1 MKDAMMD
8 DGLQEIVPLTGCQKE
23 LWLACRTS
31 LSEYAEVSIRGS
43 FPIANAVCPDRLR
56 EAIRIVLRHTPLPG
70 ATLCADGDEPCFI
83 VGAATDVP
91 DRGDDIDFRFL
102 DLRDAANPEQAAKQY
117 AAAFFEEHVDNPL
130 MRYALLRT
138 GESESLYLVKSSHL
152 VLDGLAFFY
161 HTAFVADVY
170 TELAQGR
177 TPGPYERCSC
187 LEEYRADAGHA
198 ASSRF
203 AKDMAFWEEHLERLP
218 EKRIFRALPGRPDVL
233 GNTRYKKYLLAQ
245 DASRQAGELQAR
257 YGVSPAGLF
266 TALHALVLS
275 YMCDEKDIVVQT
287 PLAFGE
293 RKAFRKRQ
301 GAHICMPPTL
311 LDMRQHET
319 FASLLADVGAQSA
332 AFFRRARTPFQL
344 AVRNLG
350 HKNLAYIA
358 DTFINYLPNAP
369 EGSPDFH
376 IREAVQHHSVHEPVL
391 FGALVMEECH
401 TRRLSLTV
409 RSCRNHFSERDVDR
423 YVRRVEY
430 LVRQLA
436 SGADLPQLDY
446 LLEEEAGELR
456 AWQRGDE
463 RHYPVRSMPGLFD
476 EKAEAFAGRDA
487 VRDEHGA
494 VLSYA
499 ELREN
504 SLRCAAWLAG
514 QGVGRG
520 DVVAVLARRAL
531 LLPEIILGIQRCGA
545 VYLPVDPKSPADRI
559 AYIVADAGAVL
570 TLDVNDAAYAG
581 APPVAPPLGPDPG
594 DGAYLIYTSG
604 STGRPKGVLA
614 PHGGFV
620 NMIQGQIE
628 VFGVGPEDRVL
639 QFAPPVFDA
648 SLSEMFM
655 ALHAGACLY
664 PVSDAYRNAPWDLK
678 GYMADNG
685 VTVTTFPPS
694 YLRLFDGEPFPGLG
708 VLITAGEPPVAAD
721 ALHYAGALRYF
732 NAYGPTETCVCASMK
747 RVAPDEALPI
757 SSGRPIPNGVVCIL
771 DSSGRP
777 RPAGMVGELWVGGAS
792 VALGYHGNP
801 ELTGQRFRPLPGSTP
816 DKDGSRAYATG
827 DLALW
832 SETGEILLV
841 GRADD
846 QVKVRG
852 NRVELGEVAF
862 LLERCE
868 GVRQAQ
874 VLAVKDGNGQTEL
887 AAFMMLRPDATQEA
901 VARWSRANLPPY
913 MVPTLWHVLD
923 AMPVTRT
930 GKVDR
935 TALRRMAEAPVQAPR
950 RERPVDERLLDACQR
965 TMGGTY
971 DPEANF
977 FDQGGNSL
985 KGMLLLQEI
994 RKVFGVDLAFR
1005 DFVACETLFD
1015 VEAMLR
1021 QRGEQAAPPP
1031 SATVPLSRA
1040 QYRIWAYQQANQGT
1054 VDYNMPLL
1062 LEVGGENA
1070 RAFTDALRRAL
1081 GDQELLCC
1089 TIGGDIDAPHLARG
1103 GEGAIPV
1110 REEAFADEAAATAFL
1125 DGQIHAPFD
1134 LRREPPVRMA
1144 VARLGDRLR
1153 VLVVVHHIAGDGET
1167 LDIVLRNALEYL
1179 RGGQPEKGAL
1189 AVQARFCHREAEY
1202 LRSDACRD
1210 DAAYWRAMLTP
1221 PVPPVSTS
1229 AARIGAMT
1237 DMALPP
1243 ALAEG
1248 LDRLARR
1255 SGTTELTCFVPL
1267 LARFLCRACDRPEM
1281 LVAVPVGLRETQEEF
1296 RTAGFFVN
1304 TVPLRFA
1311 PSPAANMAEDARA
1324 TARQLRE
1331 AVAHGRYCD
1340 IPAMPDFLATHIHA
1354 EPCQGPGLALRRL
1367 PLQLR
1372 ASKLAGSFTLVTG
1385 EDSRIILEH
1394 DAGFIHDGA
1403 ALLAA
1408 LLRDMAS
1415 ALGDGGMAD
1424 AGGATI
1430 FSLAARSCDV
1440 EPHAGLPDAMVTT
1453 VAGGSA
1459 PSGPREALAQAWAA
1473 ILHAE
1478 AVDAAD
1484 FFRAGGDSIKAIQIT
1499 GLLHRSGVTVLS
1511 APDFLRTPKFADLC
1525 ALLDRADCGQPDAG
1539 DAAAASASGVIA
1551 HPPLEA
1557 GQMAPLLPIQQALL
1571 RDHPDHWTAFHML
1584 LPLELDPS
1592 IAPETVQAWLET
1604 LPGRFEALRL
1614 AFSPRGAEALAEPR
1628 PVTLRRCDMP
1638 HGTSRVDALRHLVR
1652 EVTAGLDPQTG
1663 HTLGAGLA
1671 DCDGARLLALVG
1683 HHLVLD
1689 AVSLDILLR
1698 DLRAFVSGAS
1708 VSRMVE
1714 GCGLAARSAAME
1726 RLVAEGTFPSAE
1738 DREFWAGVCRTP
1750 AAPLNALRTHGIANG
1765 ADDVPG
1771 AGGQDIASERV
1782 TARAGLRGFRAGHTR
1797 SVPADL
1803 LAALA
1808 VALHW
1813 QGQHSTVFVTLES
1826 HGRDSVAPG
1835 CDLSRSLGWFTAV
1848 CPLPLTPAA
1857 SGAQARR
1864 HLLPWLRDAFTP
1876 RGCNAYGYLRR
1887 ADPQRFGYAAQIG
1900 FNYLGAVGDAGEGG
1914 IVPLPSLAAP
1924 GEIPGLLHPRYRP
1937 DAPLDLSAS
1946 FDASGELHLLA
1957 WFSPH
1962 LLAPEWVAGLLECW
1976 AAALRTLPAY
1986 SPPVDDETRAA
1997 ILADCRCTE
2006 ADVERIERPDPSH
2019 EPMLYQHLAPGDG
2032 VYTQQVEFHFG
2043 GELDEFRLMAAWD
2056 RVVDRHESLRSLFP
2070 MPHHGEFFRVALRRA
2085 RTGAEYHCLSHLPP
2099 DAAGAEAKALVRQRR
2114 GRAFD
2119 LARGPLLHAQFFR
2132 LDART
2137 LVMSWCFHHLLM
2149 DGWCIGVLLR
2159 ELFATCRSLSG
2170 RPTPPLPAPF
2180 ALAEYERWQ
2189 ADFDMEAAREYWAA
2203 LLDGY
2208 GPLAGVAPA
2217 SSGPSVVSSPD
2228 GEPETLELALDV
2240 PLGDALR
2247 QAAASHAVT
2256 LSALTQALWAVVLG
2270 VRNGH
2275 RRDVVFGVVTSGR
2288 PAEVDGMDRAVG
2300 LFIRTLPLRA
2310 RWNEADGFASLLA
2323 DLREQGLGQM
2333 RHGYLPLAAMG
2344 RNLLDHLMVFEN
2356 YPADAPFGG
2365 ADVQL
2370 LDVRGYEKI
2379 PYPLGITVIPGAEL
2393 RFRFLYDPAVLA
2405 RSDVENLRDRL
2416 HAALRAVGGDRDVSC
2431 RTLEAVVAAVPASDV
2446 ASSDGASSGVAVPAD
2461 AGLADAE
2468 RASSAPAPQGLTRG
2482 MAAAPSRPHTDE
2494 GLEETVRS
2502 VYAEVLGRGVVTPDE
2517 DFFALG
2523 GHSLSAM
2530 QVMALLGRRL
2540 GVKVGIDD
2548 ILSHS
2553 SPRQLAARIRDL
2565 SHGEAPSIGPNEARA
2580 AARIPRVDTEGVHPL
2595 SPAQQRIWF
2604 LQRLHEDGRIYQIP
2618 FAARLPGDVDAD
2630 ALQQALLLLEGRHDA
2645 LRLRV
2650 SAHAPEQR
2658 LAPLGGLKLE
2668 LRDGP
2673 CTEQDLELAPMDF
2686 GFDAPL
2692 ARVTLFRE
2700 GASGCVMLLSVHH
2713 IVFDGWSAEILLRE
2727 LNEAYAA
2734 VLRGDR
2740 PAWPPQETDYLSHV
2754 AWEREREPAGLAAL
2768 KDALL
2773 PLPERLR
2780 LPLDFPRPA
2789 VQGLAGGVEVFR
2801 LDTARGRALK
2811 ARARD
2816 AGTTLFPVLLALVG
2830 TFLHRHTGQDDL
2842 IVGCPAANRELGH
2855 TQGMIGLFVNT
2866 LAIRMPLRPDGS
2878 FDELVGAVDAAFRRA
2893 LAAQSY
2899 PFEKLVDA
2907 LGVER
2912 DTSRNPLFDVFVA
2925 LEDATWHDY
2934 GQEPLRMRSLP
2945 LPHRHSKFDLSFYF
2959 REMEPDAYEVHLE
2972 FRTDLFTPATA
2983 RNLCE
2988 RLSTLLDAVLRG
3000 DGASGG
3006 SFVGVPLHALDLMPE
3021 RELRQLQ
3028 RFNDTAE
3035 VFDIERDADSLF
3047 REQLARTP
3055 GHAAIIAP
3063 NGQVCNYAEFDA
3075 RIAATAAWLAG
3086 QGVSPGD
3093 HACVC
3098 LERSLDMMVSIFA
3111 VLRLGAVYVPVA
3123 PGLPAARLRAMLED
3137 LGAPVVICDPRFASA
3152 FDGCGGRVL
3161 VPDTLAPDA
3170 YTPVPRGLPP
3180 AGPAGRGGVA
3190 PDSVAYV
3197 IFTSGSTGRPKGVQ
3211 VEHRSLCNR
3220 LLWMQSR
3227 FPIGPDDVVLQKTT
3241 VSFDVSVWELFWWSW
3256 CGAGLAL
3263 LEPEGEKDP
3272 ARIVEA
3278 IHARKVTVLHFV
3290 PSMLR
3295 AFLDYLEAFPGET
3308 SRISTLRYVFTSGE
3322 ALPRDLVARF
3332 NALLR
3337 AQLHNLYGPT
3347 EATIDVS
3354 WYPCAQTPPHG
3365 VPIGRPVSNTG
3376 LHVLDA
3382 RMRPVPPGVAGEIWI
3397 SGVQVARGYANR
3409 PDLTERAFVAD
3420 PSFSGGR
3427 MYRTGDLGR
3436 WLPDGNMEYLGRN
3449 DDQVKIRGHRIELG
3463 EVEAALA
3470 RCPGVA
3476 QAVARTC
3483 RIGGYDALEAFLLPR
3498 AGAELTFRDIRSALA
3513 ASLPEYMCPS
3523 RFHVV
3528 DDIPLT
3534 PSGKA
3539 DRGRL
3544 AGAPLLPAARAVG
3557 NASEVPLLD
3566 EVRALWRQTMPEVDV
3581 RDPDIGFFGAG
3592 GNSLLLVRL
3601 HGLLDQRWPGVFT
3614 LAGLFSESTIRA
3626 QAAYIAQTRS
3636 AVRPRSAKAA
3646 PDAPVAIIGM
3656 AVRLGDHA
3664 DTERFWQDLA
3674 SGADLNVPLPEA
3686 RRREVRQVFEA
3697 VGFPFDEARLRE
3709 AAYLSDVSSFDHKR
3723 FGLAPGDAALLDP
3736 RQRVFLETAMQA
3748 LDDAGYGGSALEGRN
3763 VGAFVGAS
3771 PYRLFQDA
3779 VSRSFPDQAEQ
3790 IYLLNVP
3797 SNVVA
3802 RLSYLKDWN
3811 GPAATV
3817 DTACSSVLKAVH
3829 DACHSLRAGESCV
3842 ALAGGVHLI
3851 DLPVK
3856 ADRTFT
3862 IEAASGRTR
3871 TFDAEADGVGAGEG
3885 AAVFVLKLLDDA
3897 LRDHD
3902 AIHAVI
3908 AGSAVNQD
3916 GRSSSM
3922 AAPNPGAQAEV
3933 ITLAARNASV
3943 ELEDISLF
3951 EAHGTATVLGDPVE
3965 IEGLTRAFAREGAHP
3980 RGKIPIGSVK
3990 GNLGHLDAAAGA
4002 VGLAK
4007 AVLCLKKGL
4016 VPPQPHF
4023 TRPNPHIDFDAA
4035 PVRVAQTLEP
4045 LPEAHRPWRCGVSS
4059 FGLSGVN
4066 THVILSE
4073 PWPNKPRLAEHDG
4086 TGHERGAV
4094 PRDGDGAWCCAPLSA
4109 QSEADLL
4116 AYRRAVRDAVARNPH
4131 WPLHAIAATLAAG
4144 RDHLDVR
4151 AVVVARTRQ
4160 ELLDALD
4167 GGITPVTCHAR
4178 QAVGAA
4184 AAAAGAAPTVH
4195 ATREAADEAARA
4207 FLAGQRLAWPA
4218 DRPLHRVHLPATP
4231 FTRVPLWPRF
4241 ASAFL
4246 SGPVQTPTGSAFAL
4260 SLDRPDFWPVA
4271 EHCLN
4276 GVPTLVGMGMLD
4288 IIAKAVERGK
4298 AIDRGQSVDRLPLC
4312 IESLRWRSP
4321 VTMADGSRAT
4331 LVVERRDHGHSV
4343 ELHHLRDGAW
4353 SVAASA
4359 TVGDAEPVRPAA
4371 PPAALD
4377 MAALRAGLRPFEAR
4391 GAQTLV
4397 SISGRWLCREAL
4409 WISDGGDRLLAQLA
4423 LPDAYRHDL
4432 HTFRWHPAMVDVAAS
4447 LALHGVSGFVPA
4459 RCGAVRLYR
4468 PLPARAFA
4476 HVGITERQPGMITAR
4491 CTVADLSG
4499 NVVLEMDDLVFLALA
4514 QARPE
4519 RDEPDARPEPELYSV
4534 EWTRADLPP
4543 VAAASPTDDGGLMLL
4558 GGGDGELCEA
4568 LATRACLRRELP
4580 ARPEERQALAG
4591 EILDRGIDHIVYLP
4605 AADDDHWAFCSQLQ
4619 ELCRARLRAPLRV
4632 TVVGGGGLPQS
4643 GGAPEHAL
4651 LLGPLL
4657 CLHQEEPR
4665 ISCAHVDLTS
4675 AAPEPV
4681 RAFMD
4686 SLGRIDGPY
4695 RIDGDGNVRVR
4706 RLNALGA
4713 TGPTG
4718 ETGTSGA
4725 QGAAFPALAP
4735 DGCVVISGG
4744 LGGMGLTL
4752 ARQLHAAT
4760 GVRVALLHRR
4770 GEVPADMP
4778 FAAYRCDVTDSGQ
4791 VAAAFAAIRREVGPV
4806 QGVIHAAGVAG
4817 DGYLLSKGREA
4828 YEAVLAPKVAGT
4840 WNLHR
4845 ETLGDDLRFF
4855 VLASSRTSLT
4865 GAPGQCDYTAAN
4877 AFLNAF
4883 ARYRKGLGLPA
4894 LAICWNTWADVG
4906 MAARHGADRGA
4917 FTLAP
4922 EQALGVLTG
4931 ALASGSDLVVVA
4943 MPGEGAADH
4952 PLATLV
4958 GVAPASGPAA
4968 EPQPASGAPDMAAA
4982 PDGEQEA
4989 QLLEIFRDCLGYDAE
5004 LTREDDFF
5012 DLGGDSIAATRIVS
5026 RMDQALGIKASV
5038 VDLLES
5044 DSLGDFVDKVLAER
5058 RRAAPAARGLQPA
5071 PAREAY
5077 PVGREQLAILYAD
5090 MLSEG
5095 HLGFNLPAFL
5105 KLPRDLDRRRL
5116 EAAIGALVQRHEVL
5130 RTSFRDFEAEH
5141 PNMVIHPYTGFTL
5154 EETRLPDLAHKD
5166 ALITPFDLKKEGGF
5180 RVRLLTLDD
5189 GEHVLFYDVHHALA
5203 DGRTI
5208 SLLNAEL
5215 YRLYHGLP
5223 LEPVSAQQ
5231 KDFAWRQFTQSNAQ
5245 DKAYWLALYRDGLPK
5260 LDLPAAYPRPPVQT
5274 NRGGMY
5280 EFELPGELV
5289 AGIRDL
5295 ARREGA
5301 TNYHVVLTAW
5311 SLLVHARTGDDDFVI
5326 AISVDSRDEH
5336 LNTAGMLASLLP
5348 LRLRV
5353 DGAKP
5358 LGALL
5363 RDTRTASNE
5372 ALRHRGYILGNLLA
5386 DLKPPVCLDRSPLSE
5401 VILSYMNFEF
5411 AAEGVQMFEPM
5422 RFSKHASKTDL
5433 SIFASD
5439 TGSAIGFALE
5449 YYADLFSHDD
5459 VVRMGKDLTRILE
5472 LMTTGPA
5479 DEPVRFTHA
5488 PPARPVPGP
5497 APGPASDL
5505 APCALASVVRE
5516 LGGELREGIRGLAAR
5531 MGASAASVMLATFAV
5546 LLGRVTARQEFVVDV
5561 ASCGPVRF
5569 LLDEETEFGDLLAH
5583 THAQLLGNGQ
5593 EARVAPDDGEPGRAS
5608 GSSFPRVAFLWDG
5621 DEAGASLAPGH
5632 GGNPGEHDLV
5642 CRVRD
5647 DGGTIT
5653 VRLDHD
5659 AQSLAA
5665 ETAGNWLEYY
5675 VLFLDGAAKGN

>member
-1 MKDAMMD
+1 MKDAVMD
-8 DGLQEIVPLTGCQKE
+8 DGLAEIVPLTGCQKE

-43 FPIANAVCPDRLR
+43 FPIANAVCPERLR

-70 ATLCADGDEPCFI
+70 ATLCADGDEPQFI
-83 VGAATDVP
+83 VGGAENV
-91 DRGDDIDFRFL
+91 DFRFL
-102 DLRDAANPEQAAKQY
+102 DLRGAADPEQAAGDY
-117 AAAFFEEHVDNPL
+117 ADAFFEESVDNPL

-138 GESESLYLVKSSHL
+138 GEAESLYLVKSSHL
-152 VLDGLAFFY
+152 VLDGLGFFY
-161 HTAFVADVY
+161 HTAFVAEVY

-177 TPGPYERCSC
+177 TPGPYDRCPCS
-187 LEEYRADAGHA
+187 EEYRADAEHA
-198 ASSRF
+198 ASPRF
-203 AKDMAFWEEHLERLP
+203 AKDMEFWERHLERLP

-233 GNTRYKKYLLAQ
+233 GNTRYRKYLLSEET
-245 DASRQAGELQAR
+245 SRQAGELQAR

-301 GAHICMPPTL
+301 GAHICMPPTW
-311 LDMRQHET
+311 LDMRRHET
-319 FASLLADVGAQSA
+319 FASLLADAGAQSA

-344 AVRNLG
+344 AMRNLG
-350 HKNLAYIA
+350 HKNLAHIA

-369 EGSPDFH
+369 EGSPDFR
-376 IREAVQHHSVHEPVL
+376 ICEAVQHHSVHEPVL

-409 RSCRNHFSERDVDR
+409 RSCRNHLSERDVDR
-423 YVRRVEY
+423 YVRRVEH
-430 LVRQLA
+430 LVGQLA
-436 SGADLPQLDY
+436 SGADLPQLGY
-446 LLEEEAGELR
+446 LLEEEARELR

-463 RHYPVRSMPGLFD
+463 RPYPVRSMPGLFD
-476 EKAEAFAGRDA
+476 EKAREFAQRDA
-487 VRDEHGA
+487 VRDGRGA
-494 VLSYA
+494 VLTYA
-499 ELREN
+499 QLREN

-514 QGVGRG
+514 QGVGKG
-520 DVVAVLARRAL
+520 GVVAVLARRTL
-531 LLPEIILGIQRCGA
+531 RLPEIVLGIQRVGA
-545 VYLPVDPKSPADRI
+545 VYLPVDPDAPAERI
-559 AYIVADAGAVL
+559 AFIMADAGATL
-570 TLDVNDAAYAG
+570 TLDADGDAHL
-581 APPVAPPLGPDPG
+581 APPPEDCPAAPATEPDPR

-620 NMIQGQIE
+620 NMILGQIE
-628 VFGVGPEDRVL
+628 VFGVGPDDRVL

-655 ALHAGACLY
+655 ALYAGACLY
-664 PVSDAYRNAPWDLK
+664 PVGDAYRNAPWDLK

-694 YLRLFDGEPFPGLG
+694 YLRLFDGEPFPGLR

-721 ALHYAGALRYF
+721 ALHYAETLRYF

-747 RVAPDEALPI
+747 RVTPGESLPI
-757 SSGRPIPNGVVCIL
+757 SSGRPVPNAAAYIL
-771 DSSGRP
+771 DSGLRP

-801 ELTGQRFRPLPGSTP
+801 ELTGQRFRHLPGHP
-816 DKDGSRAYATG
+816 PGLLPGEDGGVAYATG

-852 NRVELGEVAF
+852 NRVEPGEVAF

-868 GVRQAQ
+868 GVRQAS
-874 VLAVKDGNGQTEL
+874 VLAVKDGDGQTEL
-887 AAFMMLRPDATQEA
+887 AAFVMLHPDATQEA
-901 VARWSRANLPPY
+901 VARWSRGNLPPY
-913 MVPTLWHVLD
+913 MVPSVWRVLD
-923 AMPVTRT
+923 AMPVTPT

-935 TALRRMAEAPVQAPR
+935 NALRRMAEAPAQARR
-950 RERPVDERLLDACQR
+950 RERPVDGRLLDACRR
-965 TMGGTY
+965 TMGGQY

-985 KGMLLLQEI
+985 KGMLLLREI
-994 RKVFGVDLAFR
+994 RKIFGVDVAFR

-1015 VEAMLR
+1015 VEEVLR
-1021 QRGEQAAPPP
+1021 GRGEQAAPPP
-1031 SATVPLSRA
+1031 SDTAPLSRA
-1040 QYRIWAYQQANQGT
+1040 QYRIWAYQQANHGT

-1062 LEVGGENA
+1062 LEVRGENA
-1070 RAFTDALRRAL
+1070 RPFTDALHRAL
-1081 GDQELLCC
+1081 GDQELLCSLV
-1089 TIGGDIDAPHLARG
+1089 GGDIDAPHLARG
-1103 GEGAIPV
+1103 GGAIPV
-1110 REEAFADEAAATAFL
+1110 REQAFADDAAAMAFL
-1125 DGQIHAPFD
+1125 DGQIHTPFD
-1134 LRREPPVRMA
+1134 LRREAPARMA
-1144 VARLGDRLR
+1144 VARIGDRLQ
-1153 VLVVVHHIAGDGET
+1153 VLVVAHHIAGDGET

-1179 RGGQPEKGAL
+1179 RGGQPERGTL

-1210 DAAYWRAMLTP
+1210 DAAYWQAVLTP
-1221 PVPPVSTS
+1221 PVPPVSLSSERAGGGGRT
-1229 AARIGAMT
+1229 GAMA
-1237 DMALPP
+1237 DVGLPP

-1255 SGTTELTCFVPL
+1255 SGATELTCFVTL
-1267 LARFLCRACDRPEM
+1267 LARFLCRTCGRPEM

-1311 PSPAANMAEDARA
+1311 PSPAARMEEDARA

-1340 IPAMPDFLATHIHA
+1340 IPAVPDFLATHVHA
-1354 EPCQGPGLALRRL
+1354 ESFEGPGLAVCRL

-1372 ASKLAGSFTLVTG
+1372 ASKFAGSFTLVTG
-1385 EDSRIILEH
+1385 EEARIILEH
-1394 DAGFIHDGA
+1394 DAGFISDGA

-1415 ALGDGGMAD
+1415 ALGDGDMAD
-1424 AGGATI
+1424 ATGTAA
-1430 FSLAARSCDV
+1430 FSLAVS
-1440 EPHAGLPDAMVTT
+1440 PDALQPGDAAPRAAAPNATAAT
-1453 VAGGSA
+1453 AADRPA
-1459 PSGPREALAQAWAA
+1459 PSSPRQALAQAWAS
-1473 ILHAE
+1473 ILHAG
-1478 AVDAAD
+1478 AGDSAD

-1499 GLLHRSGVTVLS
+1499 GMLHRSGVTALS
-1511 APDFLRTPKFADLC
+1511 APDFLRTPHFSDLC
-1525 ALLDRADCGQPDAG
+1525 ALLDEADSGQAGAQGAADDAGSAGGDGQP
-1539 DAAAASASGVIA
+1539 V
-1551 HPPLEA
+1551 HPPLAA
-1557 GQMAPLLPIQQALL
+1557 GQVAALLPIQQALL
-1571 RDHPDHWTAFHML
+1571 RDHPDHWTSFHML
-1584 LPLELDPS
+1584 LPLELAPS
-1592 IAPETVQAWLET
+1592 IAPEAVQAWLDS
-1604 LPGRFEALRL
+1604 LPGRYEALRL
-1614 AFSPRGAEALAEPR
+1614 AFTPRGAEVLAVPR
-1628 PVTLRRCDMP
+1628 PVALRRFDMP
-1638 HGTSRVDALRHLVR
+1638 PGATRTDALRHMVR

-1671 DCDGARLLALVG
+1671 DCGGARLLALVG

-1698 DLRAFVSGAS
+1698 DLRAFVAGADGAHAG
-1708 VSRMVE
+1708 E

-1726 RLVAEGTFPSAE
+1726 RLVEEGVFPAAE
-1738 DREFWAGVCRTP
+1738 DREFWQGVCGTP
-1750 AAPLNALRTHGIANG
+1750 AAPLDALRKDGVPIVLDDALQAGG
-1765 ADDVPG
+1765 ADT
-1771 AGGQDIASERV
+1771 AAERV
-1782 TARAGLRGFRAGHTR
+1782 TARASVRGFRPGYTR

-1808 VALHW
+1808 AALHG
-1813 QGQHSTVFVTLES
+1813 QGQRATVFVTLES
-1826 HGRDSVAPG
+1826 HGRDSVVPG

-1848 CPLPLTPAA
+1848 CPLPLAPAA
-1857 SGAQARR
+1857 TGSQARR
-1864 HLLPWLRDAFTP
+1864 HLLPWLREVFTP
-1876 RGCNAYGYLRR
+1876 RNCNAYGYLRR

-1900 FNYLGAVGDAGEGG
+1900 FNYLGAAGDAGEGA
-1914 IVPLPSLAAP
+1914 IVPLSSLGNP
-1924 GEIPGLLHPRYRP
+1924 GDVPELLHPHYRP
-1937 DAPLDLSAS
+1937 DAPLDLAAS
-1946 FDASGELHLLA
+1946 FDADGELHLMA
-1957 WFSPH
+1957 WFSPQM
-1962 LLAPEWVAGLLECW
+1962 LVPEWVASLLQGW
-1976 AAALRTLPAY
+1976 TAALRTLPAY
-1986 SPPVDDETRAA
+1986 CPPLEDDTRAA
-1997 ILADCRCTE
+1997 ILAACGCAE
-2006 ADVERIERPDPSH
+2006 EDVERIERPDPSH
-2019 EPMLYQHLAPGDG
+2019 EPMLYQHLSSGHG
-2032 VYTQQVEFHFG
+2032 VYTQQVEFHFD
-2043 GELDEFRLMAAWD
+2043 GEVDEFRLMAAWN

-2070 MPHHGEFFRVALRRA
+2070 MVHHGEFHRVALRRA
-2085 RTGAEYHCLSHLPP
+2085 RSGAEYHDLSHLPP
-2099 DAAGAEAKALVRQRR
+2099 DAARAEADTLLRARR

-2137 LVMSWCFHHLLM
+2137 VVMSWCFHHLLM
-2149 DGWCIGVLLR
+2149 DGWCIGVLLQ
-2159 ELFATCRSLSG
+2159 ELFDIWRGLSG
-2170 RPTPPLPAPF
+2170 RPAAPLPAPF
-2180 ALAEYERWQ
+2180 PLPEYERWQ
-2189 ADFDMEAAREYWAA
+2189 ADFDEEAAREYWAA
-2203 LLDGY
+2203 LLEGY

-2217 SSGPSVVSSPD
+2217 PNALSAAPPSGG
-2228 GEPETLELALDV
+2228 GEPETLELTLDG
-2240 PLGDALR
+2240 PLSDALR
-2247 QAAASHAVT
+2247 QTAASHAVT

-2310 RWNEADGFASLLA
+2310 RWNEADGIAALLA
-2323 DLREQGLGQM
+2323 GLREQGLGQM

-2344 RNLLDHLMVFEN
+2344 RDLLDHLMVFEN
-2356 YPADAPFGG
+2356 YPADVSFGG
-2365 ADVQL
+2365 LGLRL

-2393 RFRFLYDPAVLA
+2393 RFRFLYDPAVLGRA
-2405 RSDVENLRDRL
+2405 DVESLRDRL
-2416 HAALRAVGGDRDVSC
+2416 HAALRAVGRDRNIAC
-2431 RTLEAVVAAVPASDV
+2431 QALEAVVAAVPAP
-2446 ASSDGASSGVAVPAD
+2446 GVAAPAGAELVDTGQADTGQAD
-2461 AGLADAE
+2461 AQ
-2468 RASSAPAPQGLTRG
+2468 RASFAHPDDGP
-2482 MAAAPSRPHTDE
+2482 DD
-2494 GLEETVRS
+2494 GLEDAIRDI
-2502 VYAEVLGRGVVTPDE
+2502 YAEALGRSPVEPDA
-2517 DFFALG
+2517 DFFLLG

-2530 QVMALLGRRL
+2530 RVMALLGRRL
-2540 GVKVGIDD
+2540 AVKAGIDD
-2548 ILSHS
+2548 ILSYS
-2553 SPRQLAARIRDL
+2553 SPRQLAARIRAL
-2565 SHGEAPSIGPNEARA
+2565 AHGGTPPDHV
-2580 AARIPRVDTEGVHPL
+2580 ARIPRVDPEGAHPL

-2604 LQRLHEDGRIYQIP
+2604 LQRLYEDGRIYQIP

-2650 SAHAPEQR
+2650 SADAPEQR
-2658 LAPLGGLKLE
+2658 LVPPGGLRLE
-2668 LRDGP
+2668 LRDGV
-2673 CTEQDLELAPMDF
+2673 CAEQDLEPAPMDF
-2686 GFDAPL
+2686 GFDRPL
-2692 ARVTLFRE
+2692 VRATLFRE
-2700 GASGCVMLLSVHH
+2700 GASGCVLLCSVHH
-2713 IVFDGWSAEILLRE
+2713 IVFDGWSSEILLRE

-2734 VLRGDR
+2734 VLRGSP
-2740 PAWPPQETDYLSHV
+2740 PAWPPLETDYLSHV
-2754 AWEREREPAGLAAL
+2754 AWERQREPQGLDKL
-2768 KDALL
+2768 KAALL

-2801 LDTARGRALK
+2801 LDAARGRALK

-2816 AGTTLFPVLLALVG
+2816 AGVSLFPVLLALVG

-2842 IVGCPAANRELGH
+2842 VVGCPAANRELEQ

-2866 LAIRMPLRPDGS
+2866 LAIRMPLRPDGD
-2878 FDELVGAVDAAFRRA
+2878 FDELVRTVDAAFRRA
-2893 LAAQSY
+2893 LAAQSC
-2899 PFEKLVDA
+2899 PFDRLVDA

-2912 DTSRNPLFDVFVA
+2912 DTSRTPLFDVFVA
-2925 LEDATWHDY
+2925 LEDATWHDFDQ
-2934 GQEPLRMRSLP
+2934 GPLYMRPQP
-2945 LPHRHSKFDLSFYF
+2945 LPHRNSKFDLSFYF
-2959 REMEPDAYEVHLE
+2959 RETEPDAYEVHLE
-2972 FRTDLFTPATA
+2972 YRTDLFTAATA
-2983 RNLCE
+2983 RNLCD
-2988 RLSTLLDAVLRG
+2988 RLSTLLEAVLGR
-3000 DGASGG
+3000 DGAPRS
-3006 SFVGVPLHALDLMPE
+3006 VPLHALDLMPE
-3021 RELRQLQ
+3021 RERELLR

-3035 VFDIERDADSLF
+3035 AFDIERDADGLF

-3055 GHAAIIAP
+3055 GHVAIIDPAGRP
-3063 NGQVCNYAEFDA
+3063 CTYAEFDA
-3075 RIAATAAWLAG
+3075 RVAAMAAWLAG
-3086 QGVSPGD
+3086 QGVSPGGY
-3093 HACVC
+3093 ACVC
-3098 LERSLDMMVSIFA
+3098 FERSLEMMVCIFA
-3111 VLRLGAVYVPVA
+3111 VLRVGAVYVPVA
-3123 PGLPAARLRAMLED
+3123 PGLPEARLRAMLED
-3137 LGAPVVICDPRFASA
+3137 LGTPVVICDPRFAPA
-3152 FDGCGGRVL
+3152 FEGCGGRVL
-3161 VPDTLAPDA
+3161 APDMFAPDMFAPDTFAPDMHA
-3170 YTPVPRGLPP
+3170 LPP
-3180 AGPAGRGGVA
+3180 AGAAARGGIA
-3190 PDSVAYV
+3190 PDSLAYV

-3211 VEHRSLCNR
+3211 TEHRSLCNR

-3227 FPIGPDDVVLQKTT
+3227 FPIGPGDVVLQKTT

-3278 IHARKVTVLHFV
+3278 IHAHRVTVLHFV

-3295 AFLDYLEAFPGET
+3295 AFLDYLEAVPDET
-3308 SRISTLRYVFTSGE
+3308 PRISTLRHVFTSGE
-3322 ALPRDLVARF
+3322 ALSRELVSRF
-3332 NALLR
+3332 NALLPDKSHNG
-3337 AQLHNLYGPT
+3337 LHNLYGPT

-3354 WYPCAQTPPHG
+3354 WYPCAETPPHA
-3365 VPIGRPVSNTG
+3365 VPIGRPVANTG
-3376 LHVLDA
+3376 LYVLDA
-3382 RMRPVPPGVAGEIWI
+3382 RMRPAPPGVAGEVWI
-3397 SGVQVARGYANR
+3397 SGVQVARGYVNR
-3409 PDLTERAFVAD
+3409 PDLMESRFVAD
-3420 PSFSGGR
+3420 PSVPGGR

-3470 RCPGVA
+3470 RCPGVS
-3476 QAVARTC
+3476 QAVARAC
-3483 RIGGYDALEAFLLPR
+3483 RIGGHDALEAFLLPH
-3498 AGAELTFRDIRSALA
+3498 AGAALSLRHIRAALA
-3513 ASLPEYMCPS
+3513 DILPEYMCPAL
-3523 RFHVV
+3523 FHTV
-3528 DDIPLT
+3528 DAIPLT

-3544 AGAPLLPAARAVG
+3544 AGAPLLPPARPVENPEAA
-3557 NASEVPLLD
+3557 SLLD
-3566 EVRALWRQTMPEVDV
+3566 EVRALWRQAMPEVDV
-3581 RDPDIGFFGAG
+3581 RDADLGFFEAG
-3592 GNSLLLVRL
+3592 GNSLLLLQL
-3601 HGLLDQRWPGVFT
+3601 HGLLDKRWPGVFT

-3626 QAAYIAQTRS
+3626 QAACIDQARGV
-3636 AVRPRSAKAA
+3636 AVRREATAA
-3646 PDAPVAIIGM
+3646 PHAPVAIIGM

-3674 SGADLNVPLPEA
+3674 RGADLNVPLPEA
-3686 RRREVRQVFEA
+3686 RRHEVRQVFEA

-3723 FGLAPGDAALLDP
+3723 FGLAPGDAALLEP
-3736 RQRVFLETAMQA
+3736 RQRVFLETAMRA
-3748 LDDAGYGGSALEGRN
+3748 LDDAGYGGAALEGRN
-3763 VGAFVGAS
+3763 VGTFVGAS

-3779 VSRSFPDQAEQ
+3779 ATRAFPDQAEQ

-3829 DACHSLRAGESCV
+3829 DACRSLRAGESCV

-3856 ADRTFT
+3856 ADRAFT
-3862 IEAASGRTR
+3862 IEAASGLTR
-3871 TFDAEADGVGAGEG
+3871 TFDAAADGVGAGEG
-3885 AAVFVLKLLDDA
+3885 AAVFVLKLLDEA
-3897 LRDHD
+3897 LRDND

-3933 ITLAARNASV
+3933 VALAARGASV
-3943 ELEDISLF
+3943 ALEDISFF

-3965 IEGLTRAFAREGAHP
+3965 IEGLTRAFAREGAQP

-4007 AVLCLKKGL
+4007 AVLCLEKGM
-4016 VPPQPHF
+4016 VAPQPHF
-4023 TRPNPHIDFDAA
+4023 ERPNPHIDFDAA
-4035 PVRVAQTLEP
+4035 PVRVAQALEA

-4066 THVILSE
+4066 THVIL
-4073 PWPNKPRLAEHDG
+4073 AEHRPAESG
-4086 TGHERGAV
+4086 KTGHGGAG
-4094 PRDGDGAWCCAPLSA
+4094 PSARDGDGAWYCVPFSA
-4109 QSEADLL
+4109 QGEADLR
-4116 AYRRAVRDAVARNPH
+4116 AYCRSVRDAVARNAR

-4151 AVVVARTRQ
+4151 AAVVARTRQ

-4167 GGITPVTCHAR
+4167 GDIAPAACQTR
-4178 QAVGAA
+4178 QAG
-4184 AAAAGAAPTVH
+4184 TVDAVH
-4195 ATREAADEAARA
+4195 DTPEAADEAVRA
-4207 FLAGQRLAWPA
+4207 FLTGQRPIWPA
-4218 DRPLHRVHLPATP
+4218 GRPLHRVHLPATP
-4231 FTRVPLWPRF
+4231 FARVPLWPRF
-4241 ASAFL
+4241 ATPFL
-4246 SGPVQTPTGSAFAL
+4246 SAPLPTPSGSAFAVA
-4260 SLDRPDFWPVA
+4260 LDRSDFWPVA
-4271 EHCLN
+4271 EHRLN

-4288 IIAKAVERGK
+4288 IIGK
-4298 AIDRGQSVDRLPLC
+4298 AIDWDRAVDRLPLC
-4312 IESLRWRSP
+4312 IENLRWRRP
-4321 VTMADGSRAT
+4321 VTMSGDSRAT
-4331 LVVERRDHGHSV
+4331 LLVERRGHGHAV

-4359 TVGDAEPVRPAA
+4359 LVRDGGESA

-4377 MAALRAGLRPFEAR
+4377 VAALREGLHPFEAQ
-4391 GAQTLV
+4391 GEQALV
-4397 SISGRWLCREAL
+4397 SISGRWLCREGM
-4409 WISDGGDRLLAQLA
+4409 WISDRGDRLLAQLA

-4432 HTFRWHPAMVDVAAS
+4432 HTFRWHPAMADVAAS

-4459 RCGAVRLYR
+4459 SCGTVRLYR
-4468 PLPARAFA
+4468 ALPAKALA
-4476 HVGITERQPGMITAR
+4476 HVSITGRQPGMITAR
-4491 CTVADLSG
+4491 CTVADRSG
-4499 NVVLEMDDLVFLALA
+4499 NVVLEMEDLTFLSLS
-4514 QARPE
+4514 QARPVMA
-4519 RDEPDARPEPELYSV
+4519 DTVRPEPELYAV
-4534 EWTRADLPP
+4534 EWIRAELPP
-4543 VAAASPTDDGGLMLL
+4543 AAPAEPVAGGGLMLL
-4558 GGGDGELCEA
+4558 GGSGGPLHDA
-4568 LATRACLRRELP
+4568 LAGHAGLRCELP
-4580 ARPEERQALAG
+4580 ARLEERQALAG
-4591 EILDRGIDHIVYLP
+4591 EILDRDIRHIVYLP
-4605 AADDDHWAFCSQLQ
+4605 SPGDEHWAFCSQLQ
-4619 ELCRARLRAPLRV
+4619 ELCRARLRHPLRV
-4632 TVVGGGGLPQS
+4632 TTVGGGDAAPDS
-4643 GGAPEHAL
+4643 GGALDRAL

-4657 CLHQEEPR
+4657 CLHQEEPL
-4665 ISCAHVDLTS
+4665 ISCAHVEVDS
-4675 AAPEPV
+4675 PEPAAL
-4681 RAFMD
+4681 RALAD

-4695 RIDGDGNVRVR
+4695 RIDGDGHILVR
-4706 RLNALGA
+4706 RLG
-4713 TGPTG
+4713 
-4718 ETGTSGA
+4718 
-4725 QGAAFPALAP
+4725 ALAAP
-4735 DGCVVISGG
+4735 SVTALPAIAPEGCVVITGG

-4752 ARQLHAAT
+4752 ARSIVET
-4760 GVRVALLHRR
+4760 GETRVALLHRKP
-4770 GEVPADMP
+4770 EIPADLP
-4778 FAAYRCDVTDSGQ
+4778 FAAYRCDVTDAGQ

-4806 QGVIHAAGVAG
+4806 QGIIHAAGVAG
-4817 DGYLLSKGREA
+4817 DGYLLTRSREA

-4845 ETLGDDLRFF
+4845 ETLDDDLRFF
-4855 VLASSRTSLT
+4855 VLASSRTALT
-4865 GAPGQCDYTAAN
+4865 GAPGQGDYTAAN

-4883 ARYRKGLGLPA
+4883 AGYRRSMGLPA
-4894 LAICWNTWADVG
+4894 LSICWNTWSGVG
-4906 MAARHGADRGA
+4906 MAARHGADKGA

-4922 EQALGVLTG
+4922 EQSFGVLAA
-4931 ALASGSDLVVVA
+4931 ALASGSDLAVVA
-4943 MPGEGAADH
+4943 MPGEGAAEH
-4952 PLATLV
+4952 PLAAFAEAGRPAGPQAV
-4958 GVAPASGPAA
+4958 PHAQPAPAAPANT
-4968 EPQPASGAPDMAAA
+4968 AATD
-4982 PDGEQEA
+4982 DGLEA

-5012 DLGGDSIAATRIVS
+5012 DLGGDSIAGTRIVS
-5026 RMDQALGIKASV
+5026 RMDQTLGIKASV

-5044 DSLGDFVDKVLAER
+5044 DSLGDFVDRVLAGCE
-5058 RRAAPAARGLQPA
+5058 RAAPAARGVQPA
-5071 PAREAY
+5071 PARDTY

-5116 EAAIGALVQRHEVL
+5116 EESIATLVQRHDVL

-5141 PNMVIHPYTGFTL
+5141 PTMVIHPFAGFTL

-5166 ALITPFDLKKEGGF
+5166 ALITPFDLKKEPGF

-5189 GEHVLFYDVHHALA
+5189 GEHVLFYDIHHALA
-5203 DGRTI
+5203 DGRTM

-5223 LEPVSAQQ
+5223 LEPVRAQQ
-5231 KDFAWRQFTQSNAQ
+5231 KDFAWHQFTQSNAG
-5245 DKAYWLALYRDGLPK
+5245 DKDYWLALFGDGLPK

-5280 EFELPGELV
+5280 EFELPDGLV

-5301 TNYHVVLTAW
+5301 TNYHVVLAAW
-5311 SLLVHARTGDDDFVI
+5311 SLLVHAYTGDEDFVI
-5326 AISVDSRDEH
+5326 AISVDSRDGH

-5411 AAEGVQMFEPM
+5411 AAEGGQLFEPL

-5439 TGSAIGFALE
+5439 TGNAIGFALE
-5449 YYADLFSHDD
+5449 YYADLFSPQDIED
-5459 VVRMGKDLTRILE
+5459 MARDLTRILH
-5472 LMTTGPA
+5472 LMTTGSA
-5479 DEPVRFTHA
+5479 DEPVGFTHA
-5488 PPARPVPGP
+5488 PQAPRIEARAQGVTG
-5497 APGPASDL
+5497 
-5505 APCALASVVRE
+5505 ALRRE
-5516 LGGELREGIRGLAAR
+5516 LGVNLCDGIRSLAER
-5531 MGASAASVMLATFAV
+5531 KGVSPASVMLATYAV
-5546 LLGRVTARQEFVVDV
+5546 LLGRATARQDIAVDV
-5561 ASCGPVRF
+5561 TPGGPLR
-5569 LLDEETEFGDLLAH
+5569 LAIDDETEFGHLLAL
-5583 THAQLLGNGQ
+5583 AQVHLSRNGQGARNGQ
-5593 EARVAPDDGEPGRAS
+5593 EAPTPHGGEPGGPPRMAFAWGAAET
-5608 GSSFPRVAFLWDG
+5608 GSSADG
-5621 DEAGASLAPGH
+5621 PGRYA
-5632 GGNPGEHDLV
+5632 LV
-5642 CRVRD
+5642 CRA
-5647 DGGTIT
+5647 
-5653 VRLDHD
+5653 LDHGGRGSPISVRFEHD
-5659 AQSLAA
+5659 PLAIDA
-5665 ETAGNWLEYY
+5665 ETAGTWLEYY
-5675 VLFLDGAAKGN
+5675 ERFLDGAAGGNG